1 MQKNT
6 LAALEVFRSLG
17 ATVEEVDLGWTH
29 EALDAGLAYLN
40 HLFGA
45 SLSTLLEEHGDE
57 MTTYVREFAEQGKR
71 SKAVDFVN
79 SLEVA
84 NQMYATLRPLLE
96 KCHILI
102 CPTNALPAVP
112 ADFDHTQGTVT
123 INGKTV
129 NPMLG
134 WVMTTP
140 FNTLSR
146 CPVLT
151 LPTGHAS
158 NRVPTSIQVA
168 GRTYCDRDV
177 FWAGMACESENPTVF
192 VSKNNL
198 PSLQS

>member
-1 MQKNT
+1 M
-6 LAALEVFRSLG
+6 
-17 ATVEEVDLGWTH
+17 
-29 EALDAGLAYLN
+29 AYLK
-40 HLFGA
+40 HLVGA

-57 MTTYVREFAEQGKR
+57 MTTYARKFAEQGKH
-71 SKAVDFVN
+71 SKTVDFVN

-84 NQMYATLRPLLE
+84 NQMYATLGPLLE
-96 KCHILI
+96 KYHILI

-134 WVMTTP
+134 WVMTTTP

-158 NRVPTSIQVA
+158 NRVPTSIQVV
-168 GRTYCDRDV
+168 GWTYCDRDV
-177 FWAGMACESENPTVF
+177 FWAGMAYEPANPTVF